1 MNQLATLPIQSTI
14 NYDNLATSYDYIDTF
29 FSVGFTKKWRNV
41 AADLL
46 TDHGPQRL
54 LDLACGSGEQIV
66 SFFSRKIDII
76 SVSGIDISKRMV
88 EKAIKKFSRLQLK
101 HHVFIES
108 GDACSSRFRDNFFD
122 AVTISFS
129 LRDIGNIDELFRE
142 AHRVLKNDCPL
153 IILDLNNPNDCK
165 LKYLY
170 SLYMHYIFSTAGG
183 LLSGFPEAY
192 KIFSRRL
199 SALPSTDFLSR
210 QMKNCGFHKVGTYK
224 MFADIAFLIT
234 GKKRID

>member
-1 MNQLATLPIQSTI
+1 MNQIATLPVQSTI
-14 NYDNLATSYDYIDTF
+14 NYDDLATSYDYINTF
-29 FSVGFTKKWRNV
+29 FSVGLTKKWRNV
-41 AADLL
+41 AAGLL
-46 TDHGPQRL
+46 TNHGPQRL

-66 SFFSRKIDII
+66 SFFTRKIDII
-76 SVSGIDISKRMV
+76 SVNGIDISKKMV
-88 EKAIKKFSRLQLK
+88 DKAVNKFSKLKLK
-101 HHVFIES
+101 HCVFVES

-129 LRDIGNIDELFRE
+129 LRDIGNFDELFRE

-153 IILDLNNPNDCK
+153 IILDLNIPNDCK
-165 LKYLY
+165 LKSLY
-170 SLYMHYIFSTAGG
+170 SIYMHYIFSTAGG

-192 KIFSRRL
+192 KMYSRKL
-199 SALPSTDFLSR
+199 SALPGTDFLSR
-210 QMKNCGFHKVGTYK
+210 QMKNCGFHKVSTYK